1 MNSRS
6 PWKPTSGKRLLLSLG
21 GWVGSALSFP
31 FVPPSLPAQE
41 RLTLP
46 ELEALYQAA
55 RDELR
60 AAVAAWEVLLSRW
73 QRASEE
79 FDRIPPS
86 NRERRNAVF
95 AQTQTLAAEVRSQ
108 ERRVQALEQA
118 LREARRRYTDAL
130 VVRLDSLLGERNRAR
145 TAQDS
150 VNLGVLITDINHR
163 YQTLVAEAEDPRVSL
178 ERTYTLV
185 RDPRDGPEDLRRKAA
200 QEEYR
205 ASQYRALLEEIDRR
219 LQELKEAQR
228 RDRSARDFLAGL
240 DRFGDSRLPVTNP
253 VRRTDTGRDPAGVP
267 TVADTAGGGRP
278 LSLEER
284 IAALEVQKGLAQE
297 LMERALANA
306 AQFRRWA
313 GGGLDRARV

>member
-1 MNSRS
+1 MNPRS
-6 PWKPTSGKRLLLSLG
+6 PCNPPRRKRLLLLG
-21 GWVGSALSFP
+21 GGCLGWVVLFP
-31 FVPPSLPAQE
+31 LFSSPLPGQE

-46 ELEALYQAA
+46 EVEALYQAA

-79 FDRIPPS
+79 FDRTPPS
-86 NRERRNAVF
+86 NRERRNAAF

-108 ERRVQALEQA
+108 ERRVQTLEQA
-118 LREARRRYTDAL
+118 LREARKRYTDAL
-130 VVRLDSLLGERNRAR
+130 VVRLDSLLGERSRAR

-150 VNLGVLITDINHR
+150 LNLAVLITDTNHR
-163 YQTLVAEAEDPRVSL
+163 YQTLVAEAEDPRVSM
-178 ERTYTLV
+178 ERTYALV
-185 RDPRDGPEDLRRKAA
+185 RDPRDGPDDLRRKAA
-200 QEEYR
+200 QEEFR

-240 DRFGDSRLPVTNP
+240 DRFGDSRLPVTAP
-253 VRRTDTGRDPAGVP
+253 VRRTEPGRETTGVGAA
-267 TVADTAGGGRP
+267 ADTAKGGRP

-284 IAALEVQKGLAQE
+284 IADLEVQRGLVQE

-313 GGGLDRARV
+313 GGELDRVRV